1 MVRTMIQGG
10 PPLTADVLVVF
21 AIVAVAVVLFVTEAI
36 PTDTTALA
44 VLVSLVVLRE
54 FTHVS
59 AEEAI
64 SGFASPATV
73 TIVAMYILS
82 AGVEETGVVERLE
95 VVVARFTGGDRG
107 RLLTATVGITGPL
120 AGVVNNTPV
129 VALFIPMITDLA
141 DRTHTSPS
149 KLLIPLS
156 YAAMLGGTLTL
167 VGTATNLVASSIAA
181 DLGVA
186 GTPFSMFEFTPLG
199 VVVLVVGSLYL
210 LTVGQW
216 LLPARIAP
224 HDLTEEFGLQ
234 GRLARVYVRPSSSLV
249 GQTVAEAR
257 RDDLKILQIIRGD
270 QTLVASRTDR
280 EIEAGDVL
288 TVRADD
294 ESVRAFVEA
303 ADLRRL
309 PRAEVTEE
317 ELALGEGRG
326 TLAEVI
332 VPEGSG
338 LLGQAVDETKMG
350 DRFDATVLA
359 VRRGSEL
366 VVEDVADEVLG
377 EGDGLLVHATRA
389 GLDHLEES
397 GDLLVTERVG
407 GGLDIEP
414 EPIDR
419 REAALAIGIVVGVIA
434 VAAANLLHIAIAAL
448 GGVVAMVVGNV
459 VRPADAYDAV
469 NWEVVFLLAGVIP
482 LGLAMDQT
490 GAAELLASYV
500 TDASAT
506 LPAIAT
512 LGLFYLLTG
521 VLANLITPVA
531 SVALVLPIAVSTAS
545 EVGANAFAFT
555 LAVTFAAST
564 AFMTPMGY
572 QTNLMVYS
580 PGGYRFTDYVR
591 VGAPLQLLLAVVTTL
606 GIAVIWGV

>member
-1 MVRTMIQGG
+1 MIQGG